1 MCVLCCVRCGVC
13 CVLSVVA
20 RLLCVLFVVS
30 YLLCVCV
37 VHECCPYR
45 IYDMDF
51 GYYMIWGR
59 VRSVLRMFVPC
70 SVRCVL
76 DWIYLCGP
84 LISFSDIQNLPRD
97 EGIVLLVVCVICCMR
112 V

>member
-1 MCVLCCVRCGVC
+1 MCCVVCGVVCVVCCGVFVVCVVC
-13 CVLSVVA
+13 CVVFIV
-20 RLLCVLFVVS
+20 
-30 YLLCVCV
+30 CVCV

-45 IYDMDF
+45 ICDMDC

-84 LISFSDIQNLPRD
+84 LILFSDIQNLLGRFLNIYCFLRSPID
-97 EGIVLLVVCVICCMR
+97 LAFSGV
-112 V
+112 